1 MLNPLN
7 ELQLHTQCNLQLS
20 SLKKKIHELKVHFKS
35 VPVRIRFKDL
45 FIYIDFVC
53 QIILL
58 SLNIDNINIIS
69 QKKTVITPT
78 QYTGI
83 LINFKQCCN

>member
-7 ELQLHTQCNLQLS
+7 ELQLHTKCNLQLS
-20 SLKKKIHELKVHFKS
+20 FLKKIHELKVHFKS
-35 VPVRIRFKDL
+35 VPVRIRLKDL

-69 QKKTVITPT
+69 QKKTVITAT
-78 QYTGI
+78 QYTGK
-83 LINFKQCCN
+83 LIYFNQCFI